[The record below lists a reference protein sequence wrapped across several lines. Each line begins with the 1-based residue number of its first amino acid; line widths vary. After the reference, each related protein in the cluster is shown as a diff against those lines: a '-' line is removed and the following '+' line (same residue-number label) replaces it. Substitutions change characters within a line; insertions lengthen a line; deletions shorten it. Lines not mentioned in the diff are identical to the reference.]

1 MEHFGALVGWTH
13 QDHGERILLRLETV
27 SSRDEIEKNEPDI
40 ARIMLTKQQAGVLA
54 NYLFKLSGGAP
65 ARTAKQGFFR
75 RVFG

>member
-27 SSRDEIEKNEPDI
+27 SSRDELEKNKPDV

-54 NYLFKLSGGAP
+54 NYLQKLSGAAP
-65 ARTAKQGFFR
+65 PSERKQGFFR